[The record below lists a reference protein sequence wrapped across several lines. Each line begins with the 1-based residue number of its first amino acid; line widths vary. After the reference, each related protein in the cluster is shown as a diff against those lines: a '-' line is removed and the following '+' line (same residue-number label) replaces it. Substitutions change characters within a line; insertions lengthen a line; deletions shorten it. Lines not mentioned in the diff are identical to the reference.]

1 MMTDGDVVTMAG
13 DAPTLHWSV
22 GRSRTTASWTA
33 VADKSWSDFLE
44 WLQPEEPAFQ
54 KEVKPYVG
62 GSLMNGRRTAR
73 TVIQRRFLTL
83 DADYAETSFPLE
95 VALLLEDT
103 PYLLH
108 TTWRHTPGS
117 PRYRLVIP
125 LAVGVEPNEHKEL
138 AWRIMEQLGG
148 EQFDKTTAQAERF
161 MWGPSTQ
168 DPRAY
173 FWEAPNGGAPYL
185 HPDAVTTPVR
195 PAGGRSD
202 APGTNPAPQPAAT
215 PYGPHSGPDELLPDD
230 VERAEE
236 ILASAIDDVLHV
248 HDREKFAGRNDAVF
262 HLLPLLLRFADAGA
276 LDEDFVL
283 DSLFYA
289 AQQVE
294 ADEPYTRQEFDAS
307 VRSARS
313 YADEEGPALPETS
326 PTRSAIADFEGLT
339 PEGEGDDLW
348 EATPQLRHIAQAADS
363 LGRNRLSLL
372 ACVLARVLVRADP
385 GVCLPGVEDG
395 AVGSR
400 AAINLGVALVGS
412 SGQGKSTVYDK
423 SGDLV
428 PTPGV
433 AGKPSTGQ
441 GLIQEYLVWNPDLE
455 ENVLVAD
462 PRRLFY
468 VDEVDNLSAMSADKT
483 STLMSE
489 VRTMLT
495 GGMTGSSNATAQ
507 RKRLLLA
514 RTYNFQLVV
523 GVQPARS
530 GNLLGDRDAGTPQ
543 RFIWTTMTDP
553 GRAVP
558 PNRRP
563 PWPGPLPWDDAF
575 MLGFEVFSPVVEY
588 PDWLKEELRDYDY
601 RVSQEGMEGGAVSWA
616 AHQNLLRLKVSAGV
630 AFLHESPVIE
640 DGHVFLAD
648 KIIASS
654 LKVQRACEKLL
665 ARTSFTEKTAKAAV
679 DQRVLEAVG
688 EEKVQRLVKSA
699 KQKMRK
705 ADDWVLWRDLRP
717 AYRDRADWAEPFWEA
732 LERDPEVRTKEEGTH
747 RKARLK

>member
-1 MMTDGDVVTMAG
+1 MRVTADMG
-13 DAPTLHWSV
+13 LPMGNAPTLQWSV
-22 GRSRTTASWTA
+22 GRSRTSATWRPVT
-33 VADKSWSDFLE
+33 DRSWSDFVD
-44 WLQPEEPAFQ
+44 WLDPEEPASQ
-54 KEVKPYVG
+54 KEIKPYVG
-62 GSLMNGRRTAR
+62 GSLEHGRRTAR
-73 TVIQRRFLTL
+73 TVTQRFFLTL
-83 DADYAETSFPLE
+83 DADYAEADFPLE
-95 VALLLEDT
+95 VALLLHEV

-108 TTWRHTPGS
+108 TTWRHTHTS
-117 PRYRLVIP
+117 PRYRLIIP
-125 LAVGVEPNEHKEL
+125 LAHGVGPNEHKEL
-138 AWRIMEQLGG
+138 AWQVMNRLGG

-168 DPRAY
+168 DPERY
-173 FWEAPNGGAPYL
+173 FWESPNGGAPYL
-185 HPDAVTTPVR
+185 HPDALTPAVR
-195 PAGGRSD
+195 PAGAPAS
-202 APGTNPAPQPAAT
+202 APGGQAAPAPGAT
-215 PYGPHSGPDELLPDD
+215 AHGAHSGPDEVTPED
-230 VERAEE
+230 VERAGE
-236 ILASAIDDVLHV
+236 ILAAAIDDVLHV
-248 HDREKFAGRNDAVF
+248 HETGKFSGRNDAVF

-276 LDEDFVL
+276 LDEDLVL
-283 DSLFYA
+283 DTLFYA
-289 AQQVE
+289 AQQVP

-313 YADEEGPALPETS
+313 YADEEGPAFPETS

-339 PEGEGDDLW
+339 PEGEGEDLW
-348 EATPQLRHIAQAADS
+348 GATPQLRHIAQAADS

-395 AVGSR
+395 AIGSR

-423 SGDLV
+423 SGDLI

-441 GLIQEYLVWNPDLE
+441 GLIQEYLVWNSDLE
-455 ENVLVAD
+455 ENVLIPD

-468 VDEVDNLSAMSADKT
+468 VDEVDNLTAMAADKT

-543 RFIWTTMTDP
+543 RFIWTTTTDP

-558 PNRRP
+558 PNERP

-588 PDWLKEELRDYDY
+588 PTWLKEELREYDY

-640 DGHVFLAD
+640 DKHVFLAD

-654 LKVQRACEKLL
+654 LNVQRACEKLL
-665 ARTSFTEKTAKAAV
+665 ATTSFTEKTAKAKV
-679 DQRVLEAVG
+679 DQRVLEVVG
-688 EEKVQRLVKSA
+688 EEKVQHLVKTA
-699 KQKMRK
+699 KKKMRG
-705 ADDWVLWRDLRP
+705 ADDWVVWKDLRP
-717 AYRDRADWAEPFWEA
+717 AYRDRADWAEPLWEA
-732 LERDPEVRTKEEGTH
+732 LEKDPGVETEDDGTK
-747 RKARLK
+747 RRARLK

>member
-1 MMTDGDVVTMAG
+1 MTDEGTVAVGNT
-13 DAPTLHWSV
+13 PTLQWSI
-22 GRSRTTASWTA
+22 GRSRTTATWKS
-33 VADKSWSDFLE
+33 VINRSWSDFLE
-44 WLQPEEPAFQ
+44 WLRPEEPASH

-62 GSLMNGRRTAR
+62 GSLKGGRRTAR
-73 TVIQRRFLTL
+73 TVTQRFFLTL
-83 DADYAETSFPLE
+83 DADYADLTFPLD
-95 VALLLEDT
+95 VAVVFHDT

-108 TTWRHTPGS
+108 TTWRHTATS
-117 PRYRLVIP
+117 PRYRLIIP
-125 LAVGVEPNEHKEL
+125 LAYGVEPNEYKEL
-138 AWRIMEQLGG
+138 AWRVMERLGG

-168 DPRAY
+168 DPEQY
-173 FWEAPNGGAPYL
+173 HWEAPNRGAPYL
-185 HPDAVTTPVR
+185 HPDAVAAAVR
-195 PAGGRSD
+195 PVGGP
-202 APGTNPAPQPAAT
+202 PGAQGSQGTPAPRAT
-215 PYGPHSGPDELLPDD
+215 PRGPYSGPDEVLPDD
-230 VERAEE
+230 IERAEE

-248 HDREKFAGRNDAVF
+248 HDRGKFAGRNDAVF

-276 LDEDFVL
+276 LDEDLVL

-294 ADEPYTRQEFDAS
+294 ADEPYTRQEFEAS
-307 VRSARS
+307 VRSARN

-326 PTRSAIADFEGLT
+326 PTRSAIADFEGLV
-339 PEGEGDDLW
+339 PEGEGEDLW

-363 LGRNRLSLL
+363 LGRNRLALL
-372 ACVLARVLVRADP
+372 ACVLTRVLVQADP

-412 SGQGKSTVYDK
+412 SGQGKSTVFEK
-423 SGDLV
+423 SGDLI

-455 ENVLVAD
+455 ENVLISD

-468 VDEVDNLSAMSADKT
+468 VDEVDNLSAMAADKT

-530 GNLLGDRDAGTPQ
+530 GSLLGDRDAGTPQ

-558 PNRRP
+558 PDKRP

-575 MLGFEVFSPVVEY
+575 MLGFEVFSPVVDY
-588 PDWLKEELRDYDY
+588 PDWLKEELREYDY

-616 AHQNLLRLKVSAGV
+616 AHQNLLRLKVSAGL
-630 AFLHESPVIE
+630 AFLHESSVIKDE
-640 DGHVFLAD
+640 HVVLAD

-654 LKVQRACEKLL
+654 LKVQRACERFL
-665 ARTSFTEKTAKAAV
+665 ARASFAEKTAKAKV

-688 EEKVQRLVKSA
+688 EEKLQRLVKTA
-699 KQKMRK
+699 KQKLRK
-705 ADDWVLWRDLRP
+705 ANGWVHWKDLRP
-717 AYRDRADWAEPFWEA
+717 AYRDRAEWSEPFWEA
-732 LERDPEVRTKEEGTH
+732 LENDPEVQTEDDGTH
-747 RKARLK
+747 RKAKLK